1 MATAFQP
8 WRQTAATS
16 HTIVLVKG
24 YSTRDAA
31 AAAGVSESQVRAY
44 SRAGFLHASRGPRGE
59 LRFTFQDVVLLKA
72 AAGLMAAR
80 VPQRKIR
87 SALRRLREQ
96 LPTGRPIAAVRIA
109 ARGDRVVVQ
118 DGGTVWTPEDGQVL
132 FDFAVSD
139 LATRVAPM
147 TRRNIRE
154 ARGDDT
160 GLTAEDWYALGCDL
174 EMTDAKE
181 ARDAYRRA
189 VEIDP
194 FHADSHVNLGRLL
207 HEEGEPRAAE
217 AHYRVA
223 LEANPEHATAAFD
236 LGVALEDMSRLD
248 EAAASYRRALE
259 IDPDLADAH
268 FNLAGIFEKRGRRQ
282 AAIRHLKAYRQ
293 LIEPR

>member
-1 MATAFQP
+1 M
-8 WRQTAATS
+8 
-16 HTIVLVKG
+16 KG

-44 SRAGFLHASRGPRGE
+44 ARAGFLHASRGPRGE

-147 TRRNIRE
+147 ARRNIRE
-154 ARGDDT
+154 ARRGDDS

-194 FHADSHVNLGRLL
+194 LHADSHVNLGRLL

-223 LEANPEHATAAFD
+223 LAANPEHATASFD
-236 LGVALEDMSRLD
+236 LGVALEDMARLD

-268 FNLAGIFEKRGRRQ
+268 FNIAGIFEKRGRRQ

-293 LIEPR
+293 LIDPR

>member
-1 MATAFQP
+1 M
-8 WRQTAATS
+8 
-16 HTIVLVKG
+16 KG

-44 SRAGFLHASRGPRGE
+44 ARAGFLHASRGPRGE

-147 TRRNIRE
+147 ARRNIRE
-154 ARGDDT
+154 ARRGDDS

-223 LEANPEHATAAFD
+223 LAANPEHATAAFD
-236 LGVALEDMSRLD
+236 LGVALEDMARLD

-268 FNLAGIFEKRGRRQ
+268 FNIAGIFEKRGRRQ

-293 LIEPR
+293 LIDPR